1 VTFLRLRILYCLA
14 FLLSCIPLGGVGQT
28 TGKAP
33 SGPGPTT
40 ASIGASYYIQPLA
53 PNFHLSVGEQ
63 FSYDADWR
71 LWTAGNATIKL
82 SNNGSEYHVSATA
95 DSVGVVAML
104 YRVADRFDSYFDAR
118 SLCSSH
124 ITKHTEEGTHKRET
138 NIRFDYQKRKAMLDE
153 RNLKDNA
160 TKHQEEDI
168 PPCVTDVLSGILYGA
183 TLPLHDGAT
192 YNFPL
197 NDGGKTVNVQAHV
210 EGHEEVKTP
219 AGTFQTIR
227 VQPEADSGVLKQR
240 GKIWVWYTNDGQHI
254 PVLMRARMFWG
265 TLTIRLTRIDRQKE

>member
-1 VTFLRLRILYCLA
+1 LRSKILYCLA
-14 FLLSCIPLGGVGQT
+14 LLAVCVPAGSQGPS
-28 TGKAP
+28 AP
-33 SGPGPTT
+33 APPNGP
-40 ASIGASYYIQPLA
+40 AYAVQPLS
-53 PNFHLSVGEQ
+53 PNFHLPAGQ
-63 FSYDADWR
+63 TFTYDADWR

-82 SNNGSEYHVSATA
+82 ENNGDEYHVSATA

-104 YRVADRFDSYFDAR
+104 YRVADRFESYFDAR
-118 SLCSSH
+118 TLCSSH

-138 NIRFDYQKRKAMLDE
+138 NIRFDYQKRKAVLDE

-183 TLPLHDGAT
+183 TLPLKDNAT

-197 NDGGKTVNVQAHV
+197 NDGGKTVFVQAHV

-227 VQPEADSGVLKQR
+227 VQPEADSGILKKR

-254 PVLMRARMFWG
+254 PVLMRARLFWG
-265 TLTIRLTRIDRQKE
+265 TLTIRLARIDRQP